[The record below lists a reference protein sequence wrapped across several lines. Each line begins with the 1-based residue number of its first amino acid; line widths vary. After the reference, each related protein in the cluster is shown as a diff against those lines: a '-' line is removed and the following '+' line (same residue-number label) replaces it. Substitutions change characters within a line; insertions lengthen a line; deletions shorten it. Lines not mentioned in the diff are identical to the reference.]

1 VGKAA
6 RLGQMPGHGVGI
18 ERRRFALRARA
29 ASIAH
34 GHHVEIAPI
43 GAEGVEIARIFRAP
57 ADELDPQL
65 EAAWCA
71 RNARSS
77 MPRVWLNMRIGGIVA
92 SPTPIV
98 PISSLSTRVMA
109 QSRASA
115 CDSIAAVIQPAEP
128 PPTISTLRILRS
140 FMMLPS

>member
-1 VGKAA
+1 
-6 RLGQMPGHGVGI
+6 
-18 ERRRFALRARA
+18 
-29 ASIAH
+29 
-34 GHHVEIAPI
+34 
-43 GAEGVEIARIFRAP
+43 VEIARIFRAP
-57 ADELDPQL
+57 ADEFDPQL
-65 EAAWCA
+65 EAALVRA

-140 FMMLPS
+140 FMMLPSWEPVSYNQLQPAQSGLWDSCGDASAAAGAKSW